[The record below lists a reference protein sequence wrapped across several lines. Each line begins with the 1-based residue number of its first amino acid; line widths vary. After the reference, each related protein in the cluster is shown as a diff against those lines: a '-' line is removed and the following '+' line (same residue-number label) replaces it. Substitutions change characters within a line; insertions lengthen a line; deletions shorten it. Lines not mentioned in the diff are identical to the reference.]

1 MFDQNG
7 RVVNNLQLRFLFFS
21 PTMDLILPVLSME
34 CSEKRPGNQFSVS
47 LLRYWAN
54 EYPREL
60 AQLIGQQ
67 LCKQASGTK
76 KRK

>member
-1 MFDQNG
+1 M
-7 RVVNNLQLRFLFFS
+7 LLLEKTFS
-21 PTMDLILPVLSME
+21 IFIIIFRPSSDLVIPVLSME
-34 CSEKRPGNQFSVS
+34 CSDKRPGNQFSVS
-47 LLRYWAN
+47 LLRYWAQ

-67 LCKQASGTK
+67 LCKQVSASK

>member
-1 MFDQNG
+1 MFCFNS
-7 RVVNNLQLRFLFFS
+7 FS
-21 PTMDLILPVLSME
+21 PSTDLLTPVLSME

-47 LLRYWAN
+47 LLRYWAQ
-54 EYPREL
+54 EYPRDV

-67 LCKQASGTK
+67 LCKQASASK

>member
-1 MFDQNG
+1 
-7 RVVNNLQLRFLFFS
+7 
-21 PTMDLILPVLSME
+21 ME

-47 LLRYWAN
+47 LLRYWAQ
-54 EYPREL
+54 EYPREV

-67 LCKQASGTK
+67 LCKQASASK